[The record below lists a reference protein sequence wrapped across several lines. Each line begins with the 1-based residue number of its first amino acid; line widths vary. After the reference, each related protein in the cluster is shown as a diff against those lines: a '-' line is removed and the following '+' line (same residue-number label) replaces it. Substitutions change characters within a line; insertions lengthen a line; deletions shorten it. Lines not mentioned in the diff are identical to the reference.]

1 MVKSSQWVLAGIL
14 LATVA
19 GVEGQESGGFRD
31 LTSWRGPE
39 QVNFRWRHDLGRW
52 GWNPAPWIH
61 LDGRELWVVDP
72 FCEPGVTCRTVP
84 IPQ

>member
-31 LTSWRGPE
+31 LAELSSWICPLVIEAPYEALPAGSVLEIGPDI
-39 QVNFRWRHDLGRW
+39 VNLVAFT
-52 GWNPAPWIH
+52 A
-61 LDGRELWVVDP
+61 
-72 FCEPGVTCRTVP
+72 
-84 IPQ
+84 